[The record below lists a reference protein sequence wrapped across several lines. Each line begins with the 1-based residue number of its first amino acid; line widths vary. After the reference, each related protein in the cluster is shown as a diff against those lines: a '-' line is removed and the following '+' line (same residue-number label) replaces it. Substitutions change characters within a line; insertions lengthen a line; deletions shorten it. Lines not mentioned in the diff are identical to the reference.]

1 MSEWVKERGIV
12 SKPSIMMRSRMRGW
26 RRSHGCK
33 ELFAG
38 LLTLIAQVD
47 SEYADNKR
55 QQSQQNLFK
64 KESILIQ
71 KPKVEI

>member
-1 MSEWVKERGIV
+1 
-12 SKPSIMMRSRMRGW
+12 MRGLAW
-26 RRSHGCK
+26 RWSHGCE

-38 LLTLIAQVD
+38 LLTLIAQVIV
-47 SEYADNKR
+47 NMQTKKR

-71 KPKVEI
+71 KWRVEI

>member
-1 MSEWVKERGIV
+1 
-12 SKPSIMMRSRMRGW
+12 MRGLAW
-26 RRSHGCK
+26 RWSHGCE

-38 LLTLIAQVD
+38 LLTLIAQVIV
-47 SEYADNKR
+47 NMQTKKKR

-71 KPKVEI
+71 KWRVEI